1 MTAMLNSRDI
11 NLLRPDVAA
20 NCKTLIT
27 LAKAAGYDVL
37 VTGTVRDDAYQMD
50 VYNKGYSKA
59 KVPTFHSQK
68 AGLAFDICQNIKGKE
83 YTDAA
88 FWKTASVIG
97 KQLGFTWGGD
107 WKSIIDKPHFQWDNH
122 GKYTGTMVRNGQLP
136 PQMPIV
142 KDEANDKEV
151 LEAVCTEF
159 GLDRVFWEKAFN
171 GTVTVSKDI
180 VKALFRKIK
189 KAL

>member
-20 NCKTLIT
+20 NCRTLIT

-37 VTGTVRDDAYQMD
+37 VTGTVRDDAYQTD

-83 YTDAA
+83 YSDAA
-88 FWKTASVIG
+88 FWKTVSVIG

-107 WKSIIDKPHFQWDNH
+107 WKSIIDKPHFQWDDH

-136 PQMPIV
+136 LPMPAV
-142 KDEANDKEV
+142 KDEHKEYV
-151 LEAVCTEF
+151 EPVCTEF
-159 GLDRVFWEKAFN
+159 GLDRVYWEKAYD
-171 GTVTVSKDI
+171 GKVTVSKDI
-180 VKALFRKIK
+180 IQALFKKISTK
-189 KAL
+189 L